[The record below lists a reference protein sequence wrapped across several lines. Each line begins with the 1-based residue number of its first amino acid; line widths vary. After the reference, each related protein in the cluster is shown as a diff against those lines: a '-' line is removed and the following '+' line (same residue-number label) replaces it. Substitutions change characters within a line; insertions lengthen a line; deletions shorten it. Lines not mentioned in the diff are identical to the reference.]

1 MRNTPVSGGPAGPRI
16 PARDRVRAFV
26 RDGIM
31 SGAFAAGTFLEEEQI
46 SAATGVSRT
55 PVREAFQQLHSQ
67 RLIDLLP
74 RRGAMVRAVTVQELV
89 EVCETRLMVEAHVA
103 RKLCSGRQPVPPVML
118 SALTAMQGDPQG
130 SLTAHVGLNTAFH
143 QGLVAA
149 SGNEVIISLYDAL
162 STRQERVA
170 MTAVTISPGHRKLIL
185 DEHERLVAA
194 LAAHDAEAA
203 VAVLAVHLRPVREIL
218 SQLPDAGAE

>member
-1 MRNTPVSGGPAGPRI
+1 MRNTPASGGPAGLRI

-103 RKLCSGRQPVPPVML
+103 RKLCLGRQPVPPAML

-130 SLTAHVGLNTAFH
+130 SLAVHVGLNTAFH

-170 MTAVTISPGHRKLIL
+170 MTAVTISPGRRKLIL

-203 VAVLAVHLRPVREIL
+203 VAVLTVHLRPVREIL